1 MKHEHD
7 TRNQSQKPAG
17 AARSAA
23 TAEFKP
29 NEVDFVAS
37 ANEVARRAYFNYL
50 NQGSFPGQ
58 DVQNWLAAE
67 TELIAECNTS
77 RVHGY

>member
-1 MKHEHD
+1 MKHKQN
-7 TRNQSQKPAG
+7 TRNQKYVG

-37 ANEVARRAYFNYL
+37 AEEVARRAYFNYL
-50 NQGSFPGQ
+50 NQGSLPGQ
-58 DVQNWLAAE
+58 DVEHWLAAE
-67 TELIAECNTS
+67 AEVIAECNAS